1 MVRVG
6 DVGEDVV
13 DGVRHRLEAGGLS
26 VRSWPRGFEV
36 HPFGV
41 RQRVWS
47 DAARGTGRARD
58 WRVHVR
64 TGFVRG
70 YSGSPAQLGALS
82 LEMSLPALGGVVRSA
97 EDPGR
102 LEIASTMHVHAV
114 NQVWATDFLARAA
127 RLQAAEAVLF
137 ARASALV
144 SAGAEA
150 DVDEPGAGPLAAAAW
165 PAGGTLLDVL
175 QVGPTPDVPYW
186 DAGELA
192 ECAVMLAVVPHARWA
207 ATERGLTGSVST
219 EAPWL
224 GGGPS
229 LLEMAGGVESP
240 GLGLGLRVRLTVP
253 CAGGVEDALVLNE
266 REAAPGSR
274 TDLLGG
280 WSADEGVLQH
290 SAFFPNA
297 LYARDIALHAA
308 LSSVL
313 RAHWVRGWPP
323 RARVSGPPG
332 H

>member
-1 MVRVG
+1 MARGGEIG
-6 DVGEDVV
+6 DVVV
-13 DGVRHRLEAGGLS
+13 EGLCHRLEAGGLS
-26 VRSWPRGFEV
+26 VQPRGRGFETR
-36 HPFGV
+36 PFGV
-41 RQRVWS
+41 RQRVWADVRS
-47 DAARGTGRARD
+47 AGRARE

-82 LEMSLPALGGVVRSA
+82 LEMALPALGGIVRAA

-102 LEIASTMHVHAV
+102 LEIASTLHVHAV

-127 RLQAAEAVLF
+127 RLQAAEAILL

-150 DVDEPGAGPLAAAAW
+150 DVDERDGTPIGVAQAW
-165 PAGGTLLDVL
+165 PVRGTLLDVL
-175 QVGPTPDVPYW
+175 RAGPSPGVSHW
-186 DAGELA
+186 DAGELT
-192 ECAVMLAVVPHARWA
+192 ECAAMLAVVPHARWA
-207 ATERGLTGSVST
+207 ATERGLTGSVSA
-219 EAPWL
+219 EEPWL

-229 LLEMAGGVESP
+229 VLEMAGGVESP

-253 CAGGVEDALVLNE
+253 RAGGVEDALVLNE

-290 SAFFPNA
+290 TAFFPNA
-297 LYARDIALHAA
+297 VYARDIALHVA

-323 RARVSGPPG
+323 RTRVSLPLQ